1 MSSLGKLPISFG
13 LFVNL
18 NVLLFQMKRPSISR
32 SKGTSYLTCTKV
44 GSGYEYDWMAR
55 IQGDLRIH
63 LRTGG
68 KVKNNRKGLA
78 SVLVLALIIAL
89 HCCQLLTGIYFPSS

>member
-1 MSSLGKLPISFG
+1 MKEFNFKVTSNLGKLPVSFG

-18 NVLLFQMKRPSISR
+18 NVVLFQMKRPSISR
-32 SKGTSYLTCTKV
+32 SKGYLTCTKV

-63 LRTGG
+63 LRTGR
-68 KVKNNRKGLA
+68 KVKNK
-78 SVLVLALIIAL
+78 
-89 HCCQLLTGIYFPSS
+89 